1 MAYWRCDKCC
11 DRVLQSQVTSMTHD
25 ADSLEFAAE
34 ARNGGAHRYDPDVQ
48 LIVHELSTYAG
59 TTDEVMGP
67 ILEEWS

>member
-1 MAYWRCDKCC
+1 
-11 DRVLQSQVTSMTHD
+11 MTHD